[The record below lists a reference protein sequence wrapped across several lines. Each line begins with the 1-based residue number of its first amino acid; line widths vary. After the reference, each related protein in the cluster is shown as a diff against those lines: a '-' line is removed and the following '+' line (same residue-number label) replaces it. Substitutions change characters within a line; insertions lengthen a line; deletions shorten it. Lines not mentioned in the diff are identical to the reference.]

1 MTTLPEIIAPE
12 SLRIIETYIACGSDI
27 NDTATQL
34 CTSPEIVSMHLNK
47 RECRVYLDNL
57 FATAGF
63 RNRDRMFGLLDE
75 IVNKKL
81 EEMED
86 TGLGTTLDVVELL
99 EKVHKMKMQELSMS
113 IKLAEA
119 EKANV
124 PTVQNNTQI
133 NVSGG
138 ENYNKL
144 LEKIING
151 GKK

>member
-1 MTTLPEIIAPE
+1 MLPEIIAPE
-12 SLRIIETYIACGSDI
+12 SLKIVETYIACGSDI
-27 NDTATQL
+27 NSTAMEL
-34 CTSPEIVSMHLNK
+34 NTSPELVSMHLSK

-57 FATAGF
+57 FASAGF

-81 EEMED
+81 EEMEESD
-86 TGLGTTLDVVELL
+86 LGTTLDIVELL
-99 EKVHKMKMQELSMS
+99 EKVHKMKMQELTMS

-124 PTVQNNTQI
+124 PTVQNNIQI
-133 NVSGG
+133 NGG

>member
-1 MTTLPEIIAPE
+1 MTQLLPEIIAPE
-12 SLRIIETYIACGSDI
+12 SLKILETYIASGSDI
-27 NDTATQL
+27 NLTAREL
-34 CTSPEIVSMHLNK
+34 GTSPEIISQHISK

-86 TGLGTTLDVVELL
+86 SDLGTTLDIVELL
-99 EKVHKMKMQELSMS
+99 EKVHKMKMQELQMS
-113 IKLAEA
+113 LKLAEA
-119 EKANV
+119 ETKV
-124 PTVQNNTQI
+124 PQVQNNTQI
-133 NVSGG
+133 NISGG